1 MRIKVLN
8 RIYECEN
15 DIKEISSLLQELNLL
30 FEQLDYKISYV
41 LIDGNKIGDHIEE
54 CILQNFINIKDI
66 EIYVK
71 INKQTLKNVVS
82 AINQVLNGLINKVE
96 RLSANFYKG
105 ENQNIWRE
113 FQSFID
119 DMQWL
124 NNAFSYLKEDIF
136 IVQKCRALFNVLS
149 DLQNQ
154 LRHLEDALR
163 YKDFILVADILNY
176 EIKQS
181 IDELIRE
188 VSALTHL
195 EEKEDYAN

>member
-1 MRIKVLN
+1 MKVKVLN
-8 RIYECEN
+8 RIYECKN
-15 DIKEISSLLQELNLL
+15 DIKEVSSLFQELKSL
-30 FEQLDYKISYV
+30 FEQLDYTISYA
-41 LIDGNKIGDHIEE
+41 LIDGDKINEHVEE
-54 CILQNFINIKDI
+54 YISQHFTNIKDI

-71 INKQTLKNVVS
+71 INKQTLRNVVS
-82 AINQVLNGLINKVE
+82 AINQVLNELINKVE

-188 VSALTHL
+188 VSVLTHL